1 MKILQ
6 EMMEYSKGFP
16 SRKKQYRSP
25 NTKVVLVRMQ
35 GILCQSDPKETL
47 VTEMEEGD
55 GNW

>member
-35 GILCQSDPKETL
+35 GILCQSEPKETL